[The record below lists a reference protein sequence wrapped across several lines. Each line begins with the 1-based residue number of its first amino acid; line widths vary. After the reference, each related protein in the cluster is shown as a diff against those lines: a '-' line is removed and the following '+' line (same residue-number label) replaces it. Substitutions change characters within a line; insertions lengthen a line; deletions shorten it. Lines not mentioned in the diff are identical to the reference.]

1 MGDKS
6 PKSKQRGKKQ
16 KDAAKAQSNTDQAAR
31 QASYATVA
39 SKDNKDKKK

>member
-16 KDAAKAQSNTDQAAR
+16 KDVAAAQAKTNQDKRQAAF
-31 QASYATVA
+31 S
-39 SKDNKDKKK
+39 SGPGKEKKK